1 MVTYQKPTSPFE
13 ALEASE
19 LAATMLALVGNNLI
33 LVNITNV
40 QNKCAFYFISTSWLA
55 PK

>member
-33 LVNITNV
+33 LVTNV